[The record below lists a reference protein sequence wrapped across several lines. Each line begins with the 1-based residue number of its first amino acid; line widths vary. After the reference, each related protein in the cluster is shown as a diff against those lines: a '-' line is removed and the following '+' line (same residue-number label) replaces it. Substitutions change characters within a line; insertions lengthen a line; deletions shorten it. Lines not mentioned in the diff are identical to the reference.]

1 MPLVLVPGLALIAG
15 PEDIFISLWRR
26 LLLVPVAARA
36 AAHAFILSRLPIP
49 LTLGANPGSRG
60 VDYAIK

>member
-1 MPLVLVPGLALIAG
+1 MLLVPAPGLALIAG
-15 PEDIFISLWRR
+15 SRNSLSSRLRR